1 MFSGNDQTIGILRD
15 TARVLR
21 CPTASLGDEVKAL
34 DLAEKALAV
43 AKAERLA
50 EMDAIKA
57 HEADGA
63 SSITTWA
70 RREINQDAHVTRAQV
85 KAAATMRELP
95 SVGEAARAGKLALR
109 HVESFTYALA
119 HIDNDDIRSR
129 EAAMVA
135 AATESAPNDFHQRVR
150 HLRYRLDPDSLDEAY
165 LDGMEKRDIRLAKTI
180 GGWHLTGFLDIET
193 GAKFDT
199 ILRSLSV
206 PREDSDVRS
215 PAQRR
220 MDSLEQLL
228 TATLQHGLP
237 SDNGIRPHLF
247 ITATAETLQA
257 IATPRSATDESLEP
271 AILHG
276 FGPIGPVLLAA
287 LLDDAEVTPILIKDV
302 EPHTE
307 VLDVGRTKRFATPK
321 QTKAIWLRQ
330 GGACASDGCSHPI
343 GHIHHETWWSA
354 GGHTKVDDMTGRCS
368 KCHALIHASRLTRR
382 RTG

>member
-1 MFSGNDQTIGILRD
+1 MLSGSDQTIGILRD

-21 CPTASLGDEVKAL
+21 SPVSSLGDEVKAI
-34 DLAEKALAV
+34 DLAEKTLAV

-50 EMDAIKA
+50 QMDTTKA

-70 RREINQDAHVTRAQV
+70 RREIHQDAHVTRAQV
-85 KAAATMRELP
+85 KAAATLCELP
-95 SVGEAARAGKLALR
+95 CVGEAARAGKLALR

-119 HIDNDDIRSR
+119 HIENDDIRAR
-129 EAAMVA
+129 EADMVA
-135 AATESAPNDFHQRVR
+135 VAITSAPNDFHQRVR
-150 HLRYRLDPDSLDEAY
+150 HLRYRLDPDSLDKAY
-165 LDGMEKRDIRLAKTI
+165 LDGMDKRDIRLAKTI

-206 PREDSDVRS
+206 PRVEGDVRT

-228 TATLQHGLP
+228 TSTLQYGLP

-257 IATPRSATDESLEP
+257 IANPVDAVDGSIEP

-287 LLDDAEVTPILIKDV
+287 LLGDAEVTPILIKDI

-307 VLDVGRTKRFATPK
+307 VLDVGRSKRFATPR

-330 GGACASDGCSHPI
+330 GGVCASDGCAHPI

-354 GGHTKVDDMTGRCS
+354 GGHTDVDDMTGRCS
-368 KCHALIHASRLTRR
+368 KCHALIHAGRLTRR